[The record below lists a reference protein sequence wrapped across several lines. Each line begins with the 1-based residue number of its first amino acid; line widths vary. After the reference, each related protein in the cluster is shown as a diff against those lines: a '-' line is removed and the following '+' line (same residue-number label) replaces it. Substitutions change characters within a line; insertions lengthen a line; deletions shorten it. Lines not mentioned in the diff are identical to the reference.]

1 MLRTNLS
8 TRPFYNERAV
18 QAALGVLAVVA
29 IAFTLF
35 NVVEVLRLSAAQSQL
50 GASAADAERE
60 AQRLR
65 SEAAKFRTQIDPK
78 ELQSVSE
85 AAREANAI
93 IDRRAFSWIELLSH
107 FEETLPDDV
116 RVIAVQP
123 RVEKNRIIVRVVAQA
138 RRVEDLDGFIEA
150 LEQKGAFREV
160 TPIQEATNDEGLIQA
175 VIEGEY
181 APPPSIAEA
190 APPAEAPRL
199 PRRGTARE

>member
-18 QAALGVLAVVA
+18 QAALGLLAVLALV
-29 IAFTLF
+29 FTLF
-35 NVVEVLRLSAAQSQL
+35 NVVQIIRLSAAQSQL

-65 SEAAKFRTQIDPK
+65 GEAAKFRTQIDPK
-78 ELQSVSE
+78 ELASVSQ

-116 RVIAVQP
+116 RVITVQP
-123 RVEKNRIIVRVVAQA
+123 RVENNRIIVGVAAEA
-138 RRVEDLDGFIEA
+138 RRVEDLDAFIEA
-150 LEQKGAFREV
+150 LEKKGAFRQV
-160 TPIQEATNDEGLIQA
+160 TPVQEATNDDGLIQA

-181 APPPSIAEA
+181 APPPRTDDA
-190 APPAEAPRL
+190 APPAAAP
-199 PRRGTARE
+199 GTVRE